1 MEHHGQLTSGMTLT
15 SQPKVQQLISS
26 FMLLGSLVGSFLS
39 GPIGQKFGRRAGLLT
54 AIVTSFI
61 AISVMIGTTSV
72 GALYF
77 ARILLGI
84 SNGIWMRLTMS
95 NFRFVQHFLPLIPL
109 WSQSPSPSRR
119 CCCRISTF
127 PCCRIGHRRCRRQL
141 HSRSSR

>member
-1 MEHHGQLTSGMTLT
+1 MEHHGQLTSGMPLT

-84 SNGIWMRLTMS
+84 SNGI
-95 NFRFVQHFLPLIPL
+95 
-109 WSQSPSPSRR
+109 
-119 CCCRISTF
+119 
-127 PCCRIGHRRCRRQL
+127 
-141 HSRSSR
+141 